1 MIPDVICEL
10 DKAIYFQP
18 LPDIYGR
25 IGISIVEV
33 NSKLSLNL
41 EKILPNLIYLIN
53 NKNQMIQRDSI
64 NVLSSIL
71 ENTKN
76 LKIGRILN
84 ELARFCRHYFEPET
98 CFFYLWL
105 PQKTLR

>member
-41 EKILPNLIYLIN
+41 EKILPILSNQIVIIIDNFETHTRLRISKVNEEREKLRSLIFPPFH
-53 NKNQMIQRDSI
+53 MI
-64 NVLSSIL
+64 
-71 ENTKN
+71 
-76 LKIGRILN
+76 
-84 ELARFCRHYFEPET
+84 
-98 CFFYLWL
+98 
-105 PQKTLR
+105 

>member
-41 EKILPNLIYLIN
+41 EKILPILSNQIVIIIDNFETHNRLRISKVNEEREKLRSLIFPPFH
-53 NKNQMIQRDSI
+53 MI
-64 NVLSSIL
+64 
-71 ENTKN
+71 
-76 LKIGRILN
+76 
-84 ELARFCRHYFEPET
+84 
-98 CFFYLWL
+98 
-105 PQKTLR
+105 